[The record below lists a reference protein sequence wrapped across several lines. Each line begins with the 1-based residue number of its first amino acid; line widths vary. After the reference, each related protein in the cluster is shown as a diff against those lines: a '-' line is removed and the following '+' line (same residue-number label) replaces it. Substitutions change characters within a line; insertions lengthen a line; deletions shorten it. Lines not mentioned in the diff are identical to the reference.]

1 MVTFGVEDDQGVAE
15 ADQLFAD
22 QPGQVGLALPGAAAD
37 GDVELRAGQRD
48 RLAAVAGAQRDLPA
62 AGMQMGPAGQQ
73 RSQQQVGHPL
83 AVRQRQRHVGV
94 RADGLD
100 RVGDGHPDLAGIQ
113 HAVVVLGVADAD
125 HVVRRQ
131 AQIGERLAQ
140 AGALGH
146 PGRQDHQLAPV
157 ADELAVQA
165 QLADR
170 LQHGRLVGRGA
181 GDYHLPAAVGDPAA
195 GQRSAHRAA
204 DRGGQQADAAVGDQ
218 HGAVLGDDRVDVL
231 VDLGEHGAQLAHD
244 PPGDQDHPDPPGPRP
259 GERGQRGG
267 RDQAISQGAV
277 EVEGHRPEVAD
288 RSLGQAP
295 NQQPVR
301 RAGAAEREHLA
312 AAAGVDHQGVE
323 SAGPDDAQRLSCRVQ
338 LQAQY
343 LHCAGGA
350 AEREQLLAAAAAGV
364 DEQGVSSAGPDAAQ
378 GLPYRVQLL
387 AQLLQGIPRHCRLGI
402 LRRHGKPRR
411 A

>member
-1 MVTFGVEDDQGVAE
+1 MVAFGVEDDQGVAE

-48 RLAAVAGAQRDLPA
+48 RLAAVVGAQRDLPA
-62 AGMQMGPAGQQ
+62 AGIQVHPAGQQ

-83 AVRQRQRHVGV
+83 AVRQRQDHVGV
-94 RADGLD
+94 RAEGAD

-113 HAVVVLGVADAD
+113 QAVVVLGVADAD
-125 HVVRRQ
+125 RVVRRQ
-131 AQIGERLAQ
+131 AQIAERLAQ

-157 ADELAVQA
+157 ADEPAVQA
-165 QLADR
+165 ELADR
-170 LQHGRLVGRGA
+170 RQRGRLVGGGA

-195 GQRSAHRAA
+195 GQRGADRAA

-218 HGAVLGDDRVDVL
+218 QGAVLGDDRVDVI
-231 VDLGEHGAQLAHD
+231 VDLREHGAQLAHD
-244 PPGDQDHPDPPGPRP
+244 PPGNQDQPDPAGPRL

-288 RSLGQAP
+288 PAICHGP
-295 NQQPVR
+295 DQQPVR
-301 RAGAAEREHLA
+301 PPGAAEREHLL

-323 SAGPDDAQRLSCRVQ
+323 SAGPDGVQCLSCLAE
-338 LQAQY
+338 LQAQFP
-343 LHCAGGA
+343 HDAGGA
-350 AEREQLLAAAAAGV
+350 TEQLLTTATV
-364 DEQGVSSAGPDAAQ
+364 DAEGAESVGPDGAQ
-378 GLPYRVQLL
+378 GLSCLAELQAQFLPGVSGHRVR
-387 AQLLQGIPRHCRLGI
+387 GII
-402 LRRHGKPRR
+402 RRHGEPRP
-411 A
+411 APPA